1 MNMSL
6 KRLEA
11 NRANARKST
20 GPRTAAGR
28 EVSKMNGLKHRIFSK
43 EVVAQGN
50 CTGERLR
57 EFRALHQRF
66 LEELQPEGAVEEMLV
81 DQIVTAHW
89 RLRRALAAES
99 GEIAVSV
106 NGGKRHRESGY
117 LRKALH
123 RWEAEPEPDFVM
135 SESALGNQLIAN
147 QLTKVFASVES
158 EGELTEEV
166 IGEVKFRGKAYGLTR
181 ELQQLRLNLQ
191 KNPEGLSA
199 EEVREWRKQQA
210 LAYVN
215 KELSIRL
222 RQRSECAKREMM
234 EEAALQAAEV
244 LPSAETLEKI
254 QRYETKLERQMFRA
268 MAQLER
274 LQRMRRGETVPA
286 PVSVAVS

>member
-1 MNMSL
+1 
-6 KRLEA
+6 
-11 NRANARKST
+11 
-20 GPRTAAGR
+20 
-28 EVSKMNGLKHRIFSK
+28 
-43 EVVAQGN
+43 
-50 CTGERLR
+50 
-57 EFRALHQRF
+57 
-66 LEELQPEGAVEEMLV
+66 
-81 DQIVTAHW
+81 
-89 RLRRALAAES
+89 
-99 GEIAVSV
+99 
-106 NGGKRHRESGY
+106 
-117 LRKALH
+117 
-123 RWEAEPEPDFVM
+123 
-135 SESALGNQLIAN
+135 
-147 QLTKVFASVES
+147 
-158 EGELTEEV
+158 
-166 IGEVKFRGKAYGLTR
+166 LTR

>member
-166 IGEVKFRGKAYGLTR
+166 IGE
-181 ELQQLRLNLQ
+181 